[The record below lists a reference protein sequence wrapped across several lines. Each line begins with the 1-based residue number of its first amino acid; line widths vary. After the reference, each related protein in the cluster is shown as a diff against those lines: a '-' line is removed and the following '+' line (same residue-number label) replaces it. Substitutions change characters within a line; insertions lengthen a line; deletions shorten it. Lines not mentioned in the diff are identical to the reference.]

1 MEGPVILTSLT
12 DLWYGFGVA
21 LEPHN
26 LMFCFI
32 GVLIGNMVGVLPGM
46 GPLATISILLPLTFG
61 IKPVGAIL
69 MLAGVMYGAQ
79 YGGAICS
86 ILLNLPCH
94 PPHAVTCL
102 DGYPMTKQGRGGVA
116 LGVTVLASF
125 VGASWGITEMVF
137 LSPLLVRAALQFG
150 PAEICSLML
159 LGLLAG
165 STLARGSPI
174 KGVAMTVLGLMLGI
188 VGSDIET
195 GSERFTFGLAQLDD
209 GIELIALALGL
220 FGIAEFMNS
229 INQIVETNTKYS
241 KVRLRDMRPSKADLK
256 QSFFPM
262 LRGTIIGSLCALI
275 PGTGPTIASFVS
287 YAAEK
292 KISKTPERFGHG
304 AIEGVVCP
312 EASTHSSVQG
322 DFIPTMS
329 LGIPGD
335 AVMALL
341 LGALMIQG
349 IVPGP
354 QLITQHPDIFWGLVA
369 SFWVGNILLVLLNV
383 PLIGVWVK
391 LLTIPY
397 RYLYPSALFFV
408 CIGVYAANNDMFQV
422 GETLVIGILGYV
434 LLRLGFH
441 PAPIL
446 LGFVLG
452 PRFEENFRRAML
464 ISRGDLAIFVERPIS
479 AVFIAICVILIAGQI
494 YFRLRG
500 AKTGPV
506 AAALHAPT
514 GDEPSRWPEQAVPAE
529 PGLLSAGTSRLS
541 ALRLRGKLILAV
553 VALGLA
559 AAIGF
564 GWHHAGDPASLD
576 LSAQKRIQTPPPR

>member
-1 MEGPVILTSLT
+1 MITTALT

-21 LEPHN
+21 LEPQN
-26 LMFCFI
+26 LMWCFI

-102 DGYPMTKQGRGGVA
+102 DGFPLTKQGKGGVA
-116 LGVTVLASF
+116 LGITVLASF

-137 LSPLLVRAALQFG
+137 LSPLLVRIALQFG
-150 PAEICSLML
+150 PAEVCSLML

-165 STLARGSPI
+165 STLARGSPL

-195 GSERFTFGLAQLDD
+195 GAERFTFGMPQLDD
-209 GIELIALALGL
+209 GIELIALALGV

-229 INQIVETNTKYS
+229 INQTASINTVYS

-256 QSFFPM
+256 LSFFPM
-262 LRGTIIGSLCALI
+262 LRGTITGSLCALI
-275 PGTGPTIASFVS
+275 PGTGPTIASFVA

-292 KISKTPERFGHG
+292 KVSKTPERFGYG
-304 AIEGVVCP
+304 ALEGVASP
-312 EASTHSSVQG
+312 EAATHSSVQG

-341 LGALMIQG
+341 LGALTIQG

-354 QLITQHPDIFWGLVA
+354 QLITQHPDIFWGLIA
-369 SFWVGNILLVLLNV
+369 SFWIGNILLVLLNV

-391 LLTIPY
+391 LLAIPY

-422 GETLVIGILGYV
+422 GETLVIGVFGYV

-464 ISRGDLAIFVERPIS
+464 ISRGDLGVFVERPIS
-479 AVFIAICVILIAGQI
+479 AFFVALCVILIAAQI
-494 YFRLRG
+494 YFRLR
-500 AKTGPV
+500 P
-506 AAALHAPT
+506 
-514 GDEPSRWPEQAVPAE
+514 RRRAE
-529 PGLLSAGTSRLS
+529 
-541 ALRLRGKLILAV
+541 
-553 VALGLA
+553 
-559 AAIGF
+559 
-564 GWHHAGDPASLD
+564 
-576 LSAQKRIQTPPPR
+576 TPPAPADDLARSTGS

>member
-1 MEGPVILTSLT
+1 VIWTSLT

-32 GVLIGNMVGVLPGM
+32 GVLVGNMVGVLPGM

-165 STLARGSPI
+165 STLARGSPL

-229 INQIVETNTKYS
+229 INQIVEINTKYS
-241 KVRLRDMRPSKADLK
+241 KVRLRDMRPTKDDLK
-256 QSFFPM
+256 KSFFPM
-262 LRGTIIGSLCALI
+262 WRGTIIGSLCALI
-275 PGTGPTIASFVS
+275 PGTGPTIASFVA
-287 YAAEK
+287 YATEK
-292 KISKTPERFGHG
+292 KVSKTPERFGYG

-312 EASTHSSVQG
+312 EAATHSSVQG

-354 QLITQHPDIFWGLVA
+354 QLISQHPDIFWGLVA

-383 PLIGVWVK
+383 PLIGIWVK

-464 ISRGDLAIFVERPIS
+464 ISRGDLAVFVERPIS

-494 YFRLRG
+494 YFRVRG
-500 AKTGPV
+500 AKAGPV
-506 AAALHAPT
+506 AAALDSPVEQ
-514 GDEPSRWPEQAVPAE
+514 GEPSRWPEQATAPAK
-529 PGLLSAGTSRLS
+529 PGFLSAGGARLS
-541 ALRLRGKLILAV
+541 ALRGRGKLMLILVLLAV
-553 VALGLA
+553 GG

-564 GWHHAGDPASLD
+564 GLHHTGGAAALD
-576 LSAQKRIQTPPPR
+576 LSAKKKMQTPQPR

>member
-1 MEGPVILTSLT
+1 VILTSLT

-116 LGVTVLASF
+116 LGVTVMASF

-422 GETLVIGILGYV
+422 GETLVIGLLGYV

-500 AKTGPV
+500 AKAGPV

-529 PGLLSAGTSRLS
+529 PGLLSAGASRLS

-564 GWHHAGDPASLD
+564 GWHHAGAPASLD
-576 LSAQKRIQTPPPR
+576 LSAQKKIQTQPPR

>member
-1 MEGPVILTSLT
+1 MDVITTALT
-12 DLWYGFGVA
+12 DLWFGFGVA
-21 LEPHN
+21 LEPQN
-26 LMFCFI
+26 LMWCFI

-116 LGVTVLASF
+116 LAVTVFASF
-125 VGASWGITEMVF
+125 VGASWGITEMIF
-137 LSPLLVRAALQFG
+137 LSPVLVKVALQFG

-165 STLARGSPI
+165 STLARGSPL
-174 KGVAMTVLGLMLGI
+174 KGVAMTVLGLMIGI
-188 VGSDIET
+188 IGSDIET
-195 GSERFTFGLAQLDD
+195 GAERFTFGLTELDD
-209 GIELIALALGL
+209 GVALVALALGL

-229 INQIVETNTKYS
+229 VNQQAEINTQYTN
-241 KVRLRDMRPSKADLK
+241 VRLRDMRPTREDIRRSI
-256 QSFFPM
+256 FPM
-262 LRGTIIGSLCALI
+262 LRGTIVGSLCALI
-275 PGTGPTIASFVS
+275 PGTGPTIASFVA
-287 YAAEK
+287 YATEK
-292 KISKTPERFGHG
+292 KISRTPEKFGTG
-304 AIEGVVCP
+304 MIEGVVCP
-312 EASTHSSVQG
+312 ETSTHSSVQG

-354 QLITQHPDIFWGLVA
+354 QLISQHPDIFWGLVA

-383 PLIGVWVK
+383 PLIGIWVK

-397 RYLYPSALFFV
+397 KYLYPSAMFFV
-408 CIGVYAANNDMFQV
+408 CIGVYADNNDMFHV
-422 GETLVIGILGYV
+422 AEVLAIGMLGYV

-464 ISRGDLAIFVERPIS
+464 ISRGDILVFVERPIS
-479 AVFIAICVILIAGQI
+479 AVFIALCAILIVGQL
-494 YFRLRG
+494 YFRLF
-500 AKTGPV
+500 
-506 AAALHAPT
+506 
-514 GDEPSRWPEQAVPAE
+514 S
-529 PGLLSAGTSRLS
+529 
-541 ALRLRGKLILAV
+541 RGKKGEESV
-553 VALGLA
+553 EQPLA
-559 AAIGF
+559 AE
-564 GWHHAGDPASLD
+564 
-576 LSAQKRIQTPPPR
+576 

>member
-1 MEGPVILTSLT
+1 MEPAVITTALT

-21 LEPHN
+21 LEPQN
-26 LMFCFI
+26 LMWCFI

-116 LGVTVLASF
+116 LCLTVFSSF
-125 VGASWGITEMVF
+125 IGASWGITEMIF
-137 LSPLLVRAALQFG
+137 LSPILVKVALQFG

-165 STLARGSPI
+165 STLARGSPL
-174 KGVAMTVLGLMLGI
+174 KGVAMTVLGLMIGI
-188 VGSDIET
+188 IGSDIET
-195 GSERFTFGLAQLDD
+195 GAERFTFGLTELDD
-209 GIELIALALGL
+209 GVALVALALGL

-229 INQIVETNTKYS
+229 VNQQAEINTQYTNVK
-241 KVRLRDMRPSKADLK
+241 LRDMRPTKEDVKRSIM
-256 QSFFPM
+256 PM
-262 LRGTIIGSLCALI
+262 LRGTIVGSLCALI
-275 PGTGPTIASFVS
+275 PGTGPTIASFVA
-287 YAAEK
+287 YATEK
-292 KISKTPERFGHG
+292 KISKTPEKFGTG
-304 AIEGVVCP
+304 MIEGVVCP
-312 EASTHSSVQG
+312 ETSTHSSVQG

-354 QLITQHPDIFWGLVA
+354 QLISQHPDIFWGLVA

-383 PLIGVWVK
+383 PLIGIWVK

-397 RYLYPSALFFV
+397 KFLYPSAMFFV
-408 CIGVYAANNDMFQV
+408 CIGVYADNNDMFHV
-422 GETLVIGILGYV
+422 AEVLAIGMLGYV
-434 LLRLGFH
+434 LLRLGYH

-464 ISRGDLAIFVERPIS
+464 ISRGDILVFVERPIS
-479 AVFIAICVILIAGQI
+479 AVFIALCTILIVGQL
-494 YFRLRG
+494 YFRLFSK
-500 AKTGPV
+500 AKK
-506 AAALHAPT
+506 
-514 GDEPSRWPEQAVPAE
+514 PEEAVEQP
-529 PGLLSAGTSRLS
+529 
-541 ALRLRGKLILAV
+541 
-553 VALGLA
+553 LA
-559 AAIGF
+559 AE
-564 GWHHAGDPASLD
+564 
-576 LSAQKRIQTPPPR
+576 

>member
-1 MEGPVILTSLT
+1 VEGILIATALT

-26 LMFCFI
+26 LMWCFI
-32 GVLIGNMVGVLPGM
+32 GVLVGNMVGVLPGM
-46 GPLATISILLPLTFG
+46 GPLATVSILLPLTFG

-102 DGYPMTKQGRGGVA
+102 DGFPLTKQGKGGVA
-116 LGVTVLASF
+116 LGITVLASF

-137 LSPLLVRAALQFG
+137 LAPVLVRVALQFG

-165 STLARGSPI
+165 STLAKGSPL

-188 VGSDIET
+188 IGTDVESGT
-195 GSERFTFGLAQLDD
+195 ERFTFGLPHLED

-229 INQIVETNTKYS
+229 INQIPISVKYTTI
-241 KVRLRDMRPSKADLK
+241 RLSDLRPSRAELK
-256 QSFFPM
+256 RSILPM
-262 LRGTIIGSLCALI
+262 LRGTIVGSLCSLI
-275 PGTGPTIASFVS
+275 PGTGPTIASFVA
-287 YAAEK
+287 YATEK
-292 KISKTPERFGHG
+292 RVSKTPERFGNG
-304 AIEGVVCP
+304 AIEGVACP
-312 EASTHSSVQG
+312 EAATHSSVQG

-335 AVMALL
+335 SVMALL
-341 LGALMIQG
+341 LGALMLQG

-369 SFWVGNILLVLLNV
+369 SFWIGNILLVLLNV

-391 LLTIPY
+391 LLAIPY

-408 CIGVYAANNDMFQV
+408 CIGVFAANHEMFQV
-422 GETLVIGILGYV
+422 GETLVIGVLGYV
-434 LLRLGFH
+434 LMRLGFH

-452 PRFEENFRRAML
+452 PRFEENFRRAMYL
-464 ISRGDLAIFVERPIS
+464 SQGDLRTFIERPIS
-479 AVFIAICVILIAGQI
+479 AVFVALCATLIFAQM
-494 YFRLRG
+494 YVRLRSSG
-500 AKTGPV
+500 ARTS
-506 AAALHAPT
+506 H
-514 GDEPSRWPEQAVPAE
+514 PSLVVEQ
-529 PGLLSAGTSRLS
+529 G
-541 ALRLRGKLILAV
+541 
-553 VALGLA
+553 
-559 AAIGF
+559 
-564 GWHHAGDPASLD
+564 
-576 LSAQKRIQTPPPR
+576 

>member
-1 MEGPVILTSLT
+1 VITTALT

-21 LEPHN
+21 LQPEN
-26 LMFCFI
+26 LWWCFV

-61 IKPVGAIL
+61 MKPVGAIL

-102 DGYPMTKQGRGGVA
+102 DGFPMTQQGRGGVA

-125 VGASWGITEMVF
+125 VGASWGITEMIF
-137 LSPLLVRAALQFG
+137 LSPLLVKVALQFG
-150 PAEICSLML
+150 PAEVCSLML

-174 KGVAMTVLGLMLGI
+174 KGVAMTVLGLALGI

-195 GSERFTFGLAQLDD
+195 GAERFTFNLPQLDD

-229 INQIVETNTKYS
+229 VNQVSLVNTKYS

-256 QSFFPM
+256 LAFFPM

-275 PGTGPTIASFVS
+275 PGTGPTIASFVA
-287 YAAEK
+287 YATEK
-292 KISKTPERFGHG
+292 KVSKTPERFGYG
-304 AIEGVVCP
+304 ALEGVACP
-312 EASTHSSVQG
+312 EAATHSSVQG

-341 LGALMIQG
+341 LGALIIQG

-354 QLITQHPDIFWGLVA
+354 QLISQHPDIFWGLVA
-369 SFWVGNILLVLLNV
+369 SFWIGNILLVLLNV

-422 GETLVIGILGYV
+422 GETLAIGIFGYV

-464 ISRGDLAIFVERPIS
+464 IARGDLGVFVERPIS
-479 AVFIAICVILIAGQI
+479 AVFVTLCVLLIGAQI
-494 YFRLRG
+494 YFRVRRPKDLP
-500 AKTGPV
+500 TIPTV
-506 AAALHAPT
+506 A
-514 GDEPSRWPEQAVPAE
+514 GDEVRAAE
-529 PGLLSAGTSRLS
+529 
-541 ALRLRGKLILAV
+541 
-553 VALGLA
+553 
-559 AAIGF
+559 
-564 GWHHAGDPASLD
+564 
-576 LSAQKRIQTPPPR
+576 